1 MLLGSLDAL
10 YLERQPLASLGM
22 SLDRK
27 AGREIGAGAL
37 AGVVLVGLVAL
48 CGWVAGGYHL
58 ERAANAQVTPVVK
71 VAWLMLGVGLFEE
84 ALFHG
89 YLFQRA
95 IRGLGTRWA
104 QVVISLLFCLAHPFS
119 TDMEVPTRVV
129 AMITTFIAGWMLGLC
144 YLRTRH
150 LALPVGVHMGWN
162 WFLGTMGFGV
172 SGKEVPTVGGRPSSM
187 AVRNGSRAAPT
198 AWRRPSSASSSWAGN
213 HRPDTLEGVRRAGAG
228 GTAPPRRGVGAHAP
242 TLTVSSKSRSPV
254 TRSVMRVVSLP
265 FHSGAKP
272 CFRRVWVDEV
282 DGHMR
287 VSTSTPTC
295 GRSCSTS
302 SAMARACLYTDVS
315 SIRGVSAN
323 LRDSG

>member
-1 MLLGSLDAL
+1 MKAVFRDGEGHLRNGWKGAGFLVTSALLAGILMGLWTLLPDGVKPFLPHSFFGFLGVLLVSLDFL
-10 YLERQPLASLGM
+10 YLEKQPVTLTSLGM
-22 SLDRK
+22 SLDRR
-27 AGREIGAGAL
+27 AGRDLGVGAV

-58 ERAANAQVTPVVK
+58 ERAANAQVASVVK
-71 VAWLMLGVGLFEE
+71 LAWLMLGVGLFEE

-129 AMITTFIAGWMLGLC
+129 AMVTTFLAGWMLGLC

-172 SGKEVPTVGGRPSSM
+172 SGKEARGWWTPVFQGHPEWLTGGAYGLEASLFCVVVLGVAIAALTRWK
-187 AVRNGSRAAPT
+187 GSAAPEPE
-198 AWRRPSSASSSWAGN
+198 ALPRPG
-213 HRPDTLEGVRRAGAG
+213 E
-228 GTAPPRRGVGAHAP
+228 APA
-242 TLTVSSKSRSPV
+242 LQ
-254 TRSVMRVVSLP
+254 
-265 FHSGAKP
+265 
-272 CFRRVWVDEV
+272 E
-282 DGHMR
+282 
-287 VSTSTPTC
+287 
-295 GRSCSTS
+295 
-302 SAMARACLYTDVS
+302 
-315 SIRGVSAN
+315 
-323 LRDSG
+323 